1 MSNTVIRN
9 VTDSSRRYIYV
20 IWLILLIGFAIIYG
34 ASIVWDFRLDQRISD
49 KQVQLDQVEAQIRQ
63 TGSEKAFFSYKF
75 AEQLVKQWDTKW
87 SQHIT
92 ALVEVLKQVQSN
104 DYVWANAIELSDFT
118 ISPTTLSLKWRV
130 SNLILL
136 YYSSPEKWYTSLI
149 DRFASLPF
157 ISNISIKKYNKI
169 WDYYE
174 FTLDAD
180 INPNAI
186 IQQQTN
192 DTNEQWSGN
201 QNSWTN
207 QVLSNSW
214 TNNTTKSNN
223 Q

>member
-9 VTDSSRRYIYV
+9 VTDSSRRYVYV
-20 IWLILLIGFAIIYG
+20 LWLILLIGFGIAYG
-34 ASIVWDFRLDQRISD
+34 ASIVGDFRLDQRIAD
-49 KQVQLDQVEAQIRQ
+49 KQAKLDQVEAQIRQ
-63 TGSEKAFFSYKF
+63 TGTEKAFFSYKF
-75 AEQLVKQWDTKW
+75 AEELVKAGDTKR

-104 DYVWANAIELSDFT
+104 NYVGANAIELSDFT

-136 YYSSPEKWYTSLI
+136 YYSSPEKWYMSLI

-186 IQQQTN
+186 IQQSDNNSNQSGTGESTETLNTSGTN
-192 DTNEQWSGN
+192 S
-201 QNSWTN
+201 
-207 QVLSNSW
+207 
-214 TNNTTKSNN
+214 TTESNN